1 MMEYIKKIQK
11 HNIFKFDLMDY
22 MLGILLTS
30 YESMYQQ
37 VNGLTT
43 IPTLEDMTT
52 RLLQAKTHL

>member
-1 MMEYIKKIQK
+1 MEYIKKIQK
-11 HNIFKFDLMDY
+11 HNISKFDPMDF
-22 MLGILLTS
+22 MLGTFLTS

-52 RLLQAKTHL
+52 RLLQAKTCL

>member
-1 MMEYIKKIQK
+1 MEYIKKIQK